1 MVQQNISAGVESI
14 TENIQV
20 IRAKFQPLLDKEVYI
35 DDVTRLLD
43 VVPQMLDNVEAMTKE
58 LHNAFNVLTNA
69 PKKD

>member
-1 MVQQNISAGVESI
+1 MVQQNITAGVEAI
-14 TENIQV
+14 QDNIQV

-43 VVPQMLDNVEAMTKE
+43 VVPRMLDNVEAMAKE
-58 LHNAFNVLTNA
+58 LHNAFNVLTSA